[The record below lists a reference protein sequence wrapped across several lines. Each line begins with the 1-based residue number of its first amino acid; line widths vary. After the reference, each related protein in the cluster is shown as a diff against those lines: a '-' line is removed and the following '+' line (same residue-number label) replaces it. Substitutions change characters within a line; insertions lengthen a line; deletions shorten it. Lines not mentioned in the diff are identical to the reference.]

1 MYNSSTDGPEKN
13 RSEKKYLKLNSRSL
27 EYEIW
32 GEGEPF
38 VFLHGMGGGIEQIR
52 KTVDV
57 PEGIQMIVPNQQGH
71 GGSDADWEHYDFDHL
86 ADDIIALLEEL
97 KIKNAYFA
105 GISMG
110 AAVCLNLAVRH
121 PGLVKKLFLIR
132 NAWVAEPMP
141 EGTGKAYADL
151 GRCLRE
157 GSLEAFYQTE
167 GWKLVKASSRYTQ
180 DAFTGTFADPD
191 CLKHWKK
198 YLILPGKVP
207 VRSEELIRSLKMPVF
222 ILANRNDLSHPFEF
236 GERMH
241 ELIPASRFYEIPAK
255 DQDSAEH
262 RRRINEIIHKAV
274 QQVFLLEKMG

>member
-1 MYNSSTDGPEKN
+1 MNNSSAN
-13 RSEKKYLKLNSRSL
+13 RSEKNRPGKKYLTLNNRRL
-27 EYEIW
+27 EYETW

-57 PEGIQMIVPNQQGH
+57 PEGIQLIVPNQQGH
-71 GGSDADWEHYDFDHL
+71 GGSDADWEHYDFEHL
-86 ADDIIALLEEL
+86 ADDVTALLKEL
-97 KIKNAYFA
+97 EIESAYFA

-110 AAVCLNLAVRH
+110 AAVCLNLAVRY
-121 PGLVKKLFLIR
+121 PKLVKKLLLIR

-157 GSLEAFYQTE
+157 GGLEAFFQTE
-167 GWKLVKASSRYTQ
+167 GWKLVNESSPYTQ
-180 DAFTGTFADPD
+180 NAFTGTFEDPD
-191 CLKHWKK
+191 CLKHWQK

-207 VRSEELIRSLKMPVF
+207 VKSEEQIRSLKMPVF
-222 ILANRNDLSHPFEF
+222 ILANRNDLCHPFEF

-241 ELIPASRFYEIPAK
+241 ELIPFSCFDEIPAK

-274 QQVFLLEKMG
+274 RQRCS